1 MTEESKERK
10 LSLGQGYW
18 LYNDKYSWWICKEY
32 FHKKGKNQDKPYL
45 KNLTGYHI
53 SVENAFLALS
63 EQHIRMFNTQSI
75 KSLIKE
81 VKSLKSLITELIGNV
96 K

>member
-1 MTEESKERK
+1 MNDTERK

-32 FHKKGKNQDKPYL
+32 FHQTGKNKDKPYL
-45 KNLTGYHI
+45 KNLTGYHTT
-53 SVENAFLALS
+53 VENAFLALS
-63 EQHIRMFNTQSI
+63 EAHIRMFNTNSI
-75 KSLIKE
+75 KSLIRE
-81 VKSLKSLITELIGNV
+81 VKALKSLITELIGNV

>member
-1 MTEESKERK
+1 MSDTKERK

-18 LYNDKYSWWICKEY
+18 LCNDQYSWWISKEY
-32 FHKKGKNQDKPYL
+32 FHKKGKNLDKPYM

-63 EQHIRMFNTQSI
+63 EAHTRMFNTQSI

-81 VKSLKSLITELIGNV
+81 VKSLKSLITELTENI

>member
-1 MTEESKERK
+1 MTEAKERK

-18 LYNDKYSWWICKEY
+18 LCNDAYSWWICKEY
-32 FHKKGKNQDKPYL
+32 FHKKGKNTDKPYM
-45 KNLTGYHI
+45 KNLTGYHV

-63 EQHIRMFNTQSI
+63 EAHIRMFNTQSI
-75 KSLIKE
+75 KSLVRE
-81 VKSLKSLITELIGNV
+81 VKSLKSLITELTENI